1 MRFLIRSC
9 GTFNFHFL
17 FEQITAEWTSDTSDA
32 EFMSIP
38 IIDATKIVSSKTN
51 DKIVLSKTHN
61 NSESKI
67 NHILNNCSSINLQ

>member
-17 FEQITAEWTSDTSDA
+17 FEQITAEWTSDTSDT

-38 IIDATKIVSSKTN
+38 MIDATKIVSSKTN
-51 DKIVLSKTHN
+51 DKIVFFLRL
-61 NSESKI
+61 I
-67 NHILNNCSSINLQ
+67 PVLNQKLIIY